1 MSIPPC
7 LFSYT
12 WLCTLVVMI
21 PHWIIIS
28 VVNWSPSWLRF
39 HPMSNFSASVSVGG
53 TTALRAHC
61 APQRMYHWECR
72 SSTQHSGWMHQ
83 QCTTLPH
90 FHTSTLP
97 HFHTA
102 TACRGKCL
110 APSCAPPGGWGAGGR
125 QAYLITTRVTSVLPA
140 SPRVPR
146 SSPP

>member
-1 MSIPPC
+1 MASFISVLSIPPC

-12 WLCTLVVMI
+12 LLCTLVVMI

-39 HPMSNFSASVSVGG
+39 HPMSNFSASLSVGG
-53 TTALRAHC
+53 RQHSGPIVLHSECITGNVRA
-61 APQRMYHWECR
+61 Q
-72 SSTQHSGWMHQ
+72 SSTQHSGWMCCM
-83 QCTTLPH
+83 QCA
-90 FHTSTLP
+90 S
-97 HFHTA
+97 
-102 TACRGKCL
+102 ACRGKCL